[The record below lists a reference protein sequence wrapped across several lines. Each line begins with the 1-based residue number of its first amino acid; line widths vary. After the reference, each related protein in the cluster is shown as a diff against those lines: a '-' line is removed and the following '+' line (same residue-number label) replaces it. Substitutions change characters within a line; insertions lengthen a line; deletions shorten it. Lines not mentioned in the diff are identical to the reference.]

1 MHINPVLN
9 IEMKRHARTLKCC
22 WVFFGVNLLL
32 GFIFLICYLS
42 VVGKEQYLTVGHYR
56 YMVQCYVIMAYA
68 LFGML
73 CLLLPGI
80 AGSAITR
87 EREKNTLDIL
97 LSTQLSPFK
106 IVWGK
111 LQVSLWMLLLIILSA
126 FPMISI
132 IMVLGE
138 VSLLDL
144 LNLTASIVLAGIFI
158 GSISI
163 FCSSICKASNRAVLC
178 SYVMVLGITVGT
190 IVAIRLAAFLVE
202 IRMEQGEIYQ
212 QVDIGGWI
220 YLLLCNPLVS
230 FFGFLSKQVGNG
242 SELLEICNTVG
253 NYSNDFVVNH
263 MCEIAVIVQMLIAG
277 CLLYVSAKRLCT
289 SKK

>member
-32 GFIFLICYLS
+32 GVIFLVSYFSI
-42 VVGKEQYLTVGHYR
+42 VGRDNYLTVGHYR

-68 LFGML
+68 LFGAL
-73 CLLLPGI
+73 CLLLPGL

-97 LSTQLSPFK
+97 LSTQLSPLK

-111 LQVSLWMLLLIILSA
+111 LLVSLWMIVLIIVSA
-126 FPMISI
+126 FPMISV

-138 VSLLDL
+138 VSVFDL
-144 LNLTASIVLAGIFI
+144 LKLTVSIVLAGIFI
-158 GSISI
+158 GSIGI
-163 FCSSICKASNRAVLC
+163 FCSAMSKASNRGIIC
-178 SYVMVLGITVGT
+178 SYVAVIGVTVGT
-190 IVAIRLAAFLVE
+190 LIVTRMIAFLTEV
-202 IRMEQGEIYQ
+202 RMEQMELYG

-220 YLLLCNPLVS
+220 YVLLLNPLVS
-230 FFGFLSKQVGNG
+230 FFGFLSRQVGNG
-242 SELLEICNTVG
+242 SELLEICNMIG
-253 NYSNDFVVNH
+253 NYSDNFIVTH
-263 MCEIAVIVQMLIAG
+263 LCGCAVLVQMG
-277 CLLYVSAKRLCT
+277 VSALLLWISAKKLKV